1 MVEWEKLTVMFFLY
15 CDIVVLGASGG
26 SAVGDGRW
34 AAGRAGGH
42 VTRYSQH
49 FTKIMD

>member
-15 CDIVVLGASGG
+15 CDIAVLGGGG

-34 AAGRAGGH
+34 AAGRAAGH

-49 FTKIMD
+49 FTKIME